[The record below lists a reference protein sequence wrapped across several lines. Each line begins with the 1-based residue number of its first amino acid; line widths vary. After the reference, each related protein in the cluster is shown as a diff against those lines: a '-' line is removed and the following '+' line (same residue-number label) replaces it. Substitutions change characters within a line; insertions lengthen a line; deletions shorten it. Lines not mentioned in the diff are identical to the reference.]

1 MAYTPASVIWF
12 EIWVADLERAE
23 SFYAGLLGWAFRPFE
38 EYDPVN
44 YHIVATPEGTLGGA
58 LVRAQSSPEHGTKDG
73 RGTVVYAAVDD
84 VGVAVDQARSLGGS
98 VVQAA
103 RVIGSADGWF
113 AIVGDPDG
121 NRVGLWSEKAPR
133 ARTNQATRGAT
144 LARPDEMQ
152 PADQEMT

>member
-1 MAYTPASVIWF
+1 MPDSPSSVIWF
-12 EIWVADLERAE
+12 EIWVANLERAE
-23 SFYAGLLGWAFRPFE
+23 SFYAGLLGWTFRPFE

-58 LVRAQSSPEHGTKDG
+58 LVRVQAHPEHGARDR

-98 VVQAA
+98 VIEAP
-103 RVIGSADGWF
+103 RVVGSADGWF

-121 NRVGLWSEKAPR
+121 NRVGIWSEKAPR
-133 ARTNQATRGAT
+133 DPDKPGDEGCYAR
-144 LARPDEMQ
+144 LADEMR